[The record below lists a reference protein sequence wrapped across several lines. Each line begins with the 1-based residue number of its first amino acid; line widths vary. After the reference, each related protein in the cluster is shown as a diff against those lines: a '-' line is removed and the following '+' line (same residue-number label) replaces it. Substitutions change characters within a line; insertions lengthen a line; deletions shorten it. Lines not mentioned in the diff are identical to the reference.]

1 MLQMFVG
8 AFVALVFFGLPLAII
23 GLFIASILDR
33 RNAISAE
40 VFKASRKPAVSAT
53 ATDYGADKRRR
64 IIYGSY
70 SVVTTASAG
79 GHAPSHTPGHKN

>member
-1 MLQMFVG
+1 MFVG

-40 VFKASRKPAVSAT
+40 GFEASREPAVSVA
-53 ATDYGADKRRR
+53 AMDYGGDKRRR
-64 IIYGSY
+64 VIYGRY
-70 SVVTTASAG
+70 SVVTTVSAG
-79 GHAPSHTPGHKN
+79 GHAPNHAPGHKP